1 MQNGAPNA
9 FMEMR
14 NTMMAMD
21 SMGYKIAEMTR
32 EATAATDPDLKA
44 AFTAIAAEYQTRQN
58 TMRAQAQAHML
69 ASLAEPTGP

>member
-44 AFTAIAAEYQTRQN
+44 AFTAIAAEYQKRQDALRETAKAQMHA
-58 TMRAQAQAHML
+58 TM
-69 ASLAEPTGP
+69 